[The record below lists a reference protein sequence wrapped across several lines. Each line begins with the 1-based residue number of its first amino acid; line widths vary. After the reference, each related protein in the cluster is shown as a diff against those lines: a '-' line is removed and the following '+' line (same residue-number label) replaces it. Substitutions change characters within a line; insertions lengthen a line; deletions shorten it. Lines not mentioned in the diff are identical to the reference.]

1 MFLIVLRLPYGKE
14 PRERH
19 DRIFRRYIP
28 KGVSIDLYS
37 AEQILHFA
45 DEMNALL
52 RKQLGYR
59 MPEDLFEKFLDKVYS
74 LKNIQVA

>member
-1 MFLIVLRLPYGKE
+1 MK
-14 PRERH
+14 
-19 DRIFRRYIP
+19 

-45 DEMNALL
+45 DEMNALP
-52 RKQLGYR
+52 RKRLGYR
-59 MPEDLFEKFLDKVYS
+59 TPEELFEKFLDKVYS